1 MNGYEF
7 LKFLT
12 VNIEGSISTGK
23 EQNDC
28 TATGFYAIINDDT
41 VLATAKHFTEHI
53 DSAIT
58 VPVHYKENNTIVTI
72 PVTACV
78 EWSWHNEYDIA
89 YCSIQPIMDKFR
101 EITGKAMYYTA
112 ISKENI
118 MTKEEFYKTPI
129 LSEVLTIGYPD
140 SISTTYNR
148 YPLFKKAY
156 ISSLPKD
163 FAEDGEG
170 FLDLCAEEGMS
181 GSPVVLNNSQLK
193 LLGVIVRGNQK
204 SSTATYIPANELL
217 KIER

>member
-1 MNGYEF
+1 MSGYDY
-7 LKFLT
+7 LKLLT
-12 VNIEGSISTGK
+12 VNIVGKHTSKNEQEEYGS
-23 EQNDC
+23 
-28 TATGFYAIINDDT
+28 TGFYAIIDDSP
-41 VLATAKHFTEHI
+41 VLVTAKHFTEHI

-78 EWSWHNEYDIA
+78 EWSWHDEYDIA
-89 YCSIQPIMDKFR
+89 YCSIQPIMDKFK
-101 EITGKAMYYTA
+101 EISGKTMFYTA
-112 ISKENI
+112 ISEKDI

-140 SISTTYNR
+140 SISSTYNQ

-193 LLGVIVRGNQK
+193 LLGVIVRGNPK
-204 SSTATYIPANELL
+204 SSIATYIPANELL
-217 KIER
+217 KIK

>member
-1 MNGYEF
+1 MTGYDF

-23 EQNDC
+23 EQNDY

-41 VLATAKHFTEHI
+41 VLVTAKHFTEHI

-118 MTKEEFYKTPI
+118 ITKSELNQ
-129 LSEVLTIGYPD
+129 LSVLSKVIATGYPN
-140 SISTTYNR
+140 SIGSTHHQF
-148 YPLFKKAY
+148 PLFKTGY
-156 ISSLPKD
+156 ISSSPKN

-170 FLDLCAEEGMS
+170 FLELTAEEGFS
-181 GSPVVLNNSQLK
+181 GSPVILNNSELK
-193 LLGVIVRGNQK
+193 LIGIIIRGNPGA
-204 SSTATYIPANELL
+204 STTTYIPAYELL
-217 KIER
+217 NI